1 MFVQI
6 YTTTAMQLQLHAYI
20 QHSIIMRL
28 DSASNVLT
36 RLSTVGLYGLY
47 EQYRI
52 TVDSEERKQ
61 T

>member
-1 MFVQI
+1 
-6 YTTTAMQLQLHAYI
+6 MQLQLHAYI